1 MTGGTGLRFFVD
13 ETSLGLGK
21 ALAIARHD
29 VVHPGHPDLPSVP
42 RGTLDPDWMPIV
54 SAMGLVVISRD
65 KRIRTKPAEL
75 AAPVMVTPS
84 SPVVGLDQTLQV
96 VQTVQTVSKP
106 STPSMYGFL
115 VRTDA
120 PTCPE
125 CGSIMVPN
133 GSCHKCTNCGTTSG
147 CS

>member
-1 MTGGTGLRFFVD
+1 MTGPTGLRFFVD

-42 RGTLDPDWMPIV
+42 RGTLDPVWMPIV

-75 AAPVMVTPS
+75 AAFRDCGLRVFWLAGKRDLNNWENLVLMVKSWERMEDIIRDCGPGPWFYAVS
-84 SPVVGLDQTLQV
+84 DGAIREF
-96 VQTVQTVSKP
+96 TV
-106 STPSMYGFL
+106 
-115 VRTDA
+115 
-120 PTCPE
+120 
-125 CGSIMVPN
+125 
-133 GSCHKCTNCGTTSG
+133 
-147 CS
+147 